1 MNSTMDPMKF
11 RYDLHLE
18 QTLMFEA
25 VYPEPLQLE
34 LDEKQELWDLPGAIF
49 VLMFLGQEIVGE
61 SYGIPLATA
70 HREIEGLHDLDAA
83 ERKSAI
89 YCHSNT
95 ILPAFQH
102 RGFGMILKAHWLGLA
117 AASGFQTVYGHARPG
132 RSQALNAR
140 FGAAFVQN
148 FEDWYGTREEYK
160 LYRLALR

>member
-1 MNSTMDPMKF
+1 MDPIQFK
-11 RYDLHLE
+11 YDLPLE

-34 LDEKQELWDLPGAIF
+34 LDEKRELWDLPGSIF
-49 VLMFLGQEIVGE
+49 AWMFLGKEIIGE
-61 SYGIPLATA
+61 SDGIPLATV
-70 HREIEGLHDLDAA
+70 HREIEGLHDLEDA
-83 ERKSAI
+83 ERATAI

-95 ILPAFQH
+95 ILPAYQH

-132 RSQALNAR
+132 GSQRLNAR

-148 FEDWYGTREEYK
+148 FDDWYGTGEEYK
-160 LYRLALR
+160 LYRLTLR